1 MSSWEPTRH
10 NNGEG
15 RCFYGIERQ
24 SRKSP
29 TGVVVI
35 ARMGEIRW
43 ATREVPVGA
52 LGTGQRRSRE
62 GWSRPAGM
70 AEGRVVV
77 VKPGNAGRAKAPCFE
92 T

>member
-52 LGTGQRRSRE
+52 L
-62 GWSRPAGM
+62 M
-70 AEGRVVV
+70 A
-77 VKPGNAGRAKAPCFE
+77 PGNGDPVRDGAGLQGWRRGA
-92 T
+92 